1 MASTTSLRISQQ
13 VLEIDTAYMSEKLND
28 SFRQMSGETLYITG
42 GAGFLGLYLTMAPL
56 AWNKKHKDQKP
67 IQVVI
72 SDIFKLGRP
81 DWLASIQDD
90 PNLKIITHDA
100 TKGLPLDLKPNWI
113 IHAASF
119 ASPIWYREFPI
130 ETIYANIN
138 GLAPLL
144 EYSKNNPKELKGMLY
159 FSSSEIYGNPDPQNI
174 PTREDYNGNVSCNG
188 PRACYDESKRLCEA
202 LCASYFFKHDVPI
215 KLARPF
221 NNYGP
226 GLMLSDGR
234 VLADLAKNVMQ
245 GKDLVL
251 FSDGKPTRTFCYV
264 ADAVIGYYLVLV
276 QGKKGE
282 AYNIGNPKP
291 EISMKDFAQLVA
303 DTSKDVLNYKG
314 QVRFEI
320 HNDPKYL
327 TDNPQRRCPDIA
339 KAQSQLNYKPEV
351 DLKEGVSRY
360 MKWASEQ
367 KVPQT

>member
-1 MASTTSLRISQQ
+1 MTHSLSDL
-13 VLEIDTAYMSEKLND
+13 VLDIDLDYMSTKLHASFEK
-28 SFRQMSGETLYITG
+28 MAGETLYITG

-56 AWNKKHKDQKP
+56 AWNKKNKNLKP

-81 DWLASIQDD
+81 EWLAQVQED
-90 PNLKIITHDA
+90 PNLKIILHDA
-100 TKGLPLDLKPNWI
+100 TTGLPAHLKPNWI

-144 EYSKNNPKELKGMLY
+144 EYAKNERSLLKGMLY
-159 FSSSEIYGNPDPQNI
+159 FSSSEIYGNPDPLNI

-226 GLMLSDGR
+226 GLLLTDGR

-245 GKDLVL
+245 GKDLIL

-264 ADAVIGYYLVLV
+264 ADAVIGYYLVLAL
-276 QGKKGE
+276 GKKGE

-291 EISMKDFAQLVA
+291 EISMEDFADLVA
-303 DTSKDVLNYKG
+303 QTSQEVVNYKG
-314 QVRFEI
+314 KVQFQI
-320 HNDPKYL
+320 HDDPKYL
-327 TDNPQRRCPDIA
+327 TDNPQRRCPDIS
-339 KAQSQLNYKPEV
+339 KAQSQLNFQPEV
-351 DLKEGVSRY
+351 ELEEGVRRY
-360 MKWASEQ
+360 IKWAAGQ
-367 KVPQT
+367 KVPLL